1 MFSKILIPCDFSI
14 VNKFFIDMMD
24 LEDRAAQMLRNITSE
39 EVQGLDKD
47 AIKAFLAPPLDAN
60 WELSPK
66 EVRSE

>member
-1 MFSKILIPCDFSI
+1 
-14 VNKFFIDMMD
+14 MMD